1 MPESNLSD
9 NAGAPAAPAARVAK
23 AVPDVLVSIGVLSA
37 AAGAGL
43 FHLGLGL
50 LVFGAAL
57 ILIGSRGAA
66 TGG

>member
-1 MPESNLSD
+1 MDESNHSD
-9 NAGAPAAPAARVAK
+9 NAGAPAAPPARVAK
-23 AVPDVLVSIGVLSA
+23 VVPDVLVSIGVLSA
-37 AAGAGL
+37 ATGAGL

-50 LVFGAAL
+50 IVFGAVL